1 MKTISLRLPDKL
13 LKEIDIL
20 VELGLYANR
29 TEVLREAARNL
40 LRSQIG
46 SFPGKP
52 KKVSKTR
59 YGKNYRKNSKPR
71 CIPIHE

>member
-1 MKTISLRLPDKL
+1 MKTVSLRLPDKL

-40 LRSQIG
+40 L
-46 SFPGKP
+46 
-52 KKVSKTR
+52 
-59 YGKNYRKNSKPR
+59 
-71 CIPIHE
+71 